1 LALVVVRFP
10 LGKLVVVELL
20 LEVTLPSRATTPENS
35 STTIASRPAL
45 EAKLQ
50 EMVLAA
56 LALTLAAK
64 KSALSRPVEKA
75 LAILV

>member
-1 LALVVVRFP
+1 VRFP
-10 LGKLVVVELL
+10 LGKLVTVPLL
-20 LEVTLPSRATTPENS
+20 LAVTLPSRATTPENS
-35 STTIASRPAL
+35 STTIASRPEL

-50 EMVLAA
+50 EMVLPA

-75 LAILV
+75 FAIFV

>member
-10 LGKLVVVELL
+10 LGKLVVAELL
-20 LEVTLPSRATTPENS
+20 LAITLPSRATTPENS
-35 STTIASRPAL
+35 STTIASRPVL
-45 EAKLQ
+45 EAKLHV
-50 EMVLAA
+50 MVLPE

-64 KSALSRPVEKA
+64 KSALSRPVERA